1 MQLFV
6 TGFLLSLSLSLD
18 LGTVNVAMVRTA
30 LQHGARPSFLLGIGS
45 CLGDLVY
52 ALISLLAVAALLQ
65 SLAVRWALWVAGTL
79 ILLFLAAKMLR
90 EALTTRPDDPAAPE
104 QPILARSA
112 AGYVLQGIG
121 LAMSSPSAIL
131 WFATVGG
138 SIIAASASGQAAL
151 VPFFTGF
158 FLSGV
163 AWSAMVAWLGG
174 QGRKRMGASLLRAC
188 ALGSALLFLLFAA
201 KVFLEGYNTLIAG

>member
-30 LQHGARPSFLLGIGS
+30 LQHGARPSFLLGLGS
-45 CLGDLVY
+45 CLGDLAY

-65 SLAVRWALWVAGTL
+65 SLAVRWALWLAGTL

-90 EALTTRPDDPAAPE
+90 EALGSRPDNLATPE
-104 QPILARSA
+104 GTLLTRSA
-112 AGYVLQGIG
+112 AGYLLQGIG

-131 WFATVGG
+131 WFATVGDG
-138 SIIAASASGQAAL
+138 TASDGHQGVLLEFGHVGVWALLAAAL
-151 VPFFTGF
+151 V
-158 FLSGV
+158 V
-163 AWSAMVAWLGG
+163 AAVV
-174 QGRKRMGASLLRAC
+174 GRWQRISSIF
-188 ALGSALLFLLFAA
+188 ALGALLLYATFLVAL
-201 KVFLEGYNTLIAG
+201 LTN